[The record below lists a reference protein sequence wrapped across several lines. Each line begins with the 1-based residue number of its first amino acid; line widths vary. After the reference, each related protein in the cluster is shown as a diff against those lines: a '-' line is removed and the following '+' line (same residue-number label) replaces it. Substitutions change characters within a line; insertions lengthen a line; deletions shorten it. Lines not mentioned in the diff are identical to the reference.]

1 MADDSVAEG
10 EKSRWL
16 QPAKD
21 QSSAAIIQLDAIHTS
36 EEKPGERER
45 ERERRWVRSLK
56 ILCIPVVIV
65 HQTPSVSLC
74 PLLSWYIRVLV
85 IAPSREQARVSRLSA
100 DCGWSIISK
109 SPVPPPPSHQ
119 FASRHALRRQTIA
132 RSLLLL
138 RPRLEQPQAPR
149 RARSASSTMP
159 AKSRKVTTLT
169 EGTTWLAGNR
179 AVVRRGQT

>member
-10 EKSRWL
+10 ERSRWL

-21 QSSAAIIQLDAIHTS
+21 QAAQPSSNWAPYIPTKKSQ
-36 EEKPGERER
+36 
-45 ERERRWVRSLK
+45 ERERRWVRSSK
-56 ILCIPVVIV
+56 ILCLPVVIV

-74 PLLSWYIRVLV
+74 PLLFWDLRVLV

-109 SPVPPPPSHQ
+109 SPVHPPP
-119 FASRHALRRQTIA
+119 
-132 RSLLLL
+132 
-138 RPRLEQPQAPR
+138 QPQSPVRVSACFTPTNNSPLSPSAATSPGAAASATP

>member
-10 EKSRWL
+10 ERSRWL

-21 QSSAAIIQLDAIHTS
+21 QAAQPSSNWAPYIPTKKSQ
-36 EEKPGERER
+36 
-45 ERERRWVRSLK
+45 ERERRWVRSSK
-56 ILCIPVVIV
+56 ILCLPVVIV

-74 PLLSWYIRVLV
+74 PLLFWDLRVLV

-109 SPVPPPPSHQ
+109 SPVHPPNNPNHQ
-119 FASRHALRRQTIA
+119 FASRPALRRQTIV

-138 RPRLEQPQAPR
+138 RPRLEQPQAPP
-149 RARSASSTMP
+149 RAR
-159 AKSRKVTTLT
+159 
-169 EGTTWLAGNR
+169 G
-179 AVVRRGQT
+179 VRRQPCPPSHER